1 MGLNNKSDLLV
12 GIVIPVYM
20 EEKIVRNFH
29 GELIKTI
36 NTLPYQFV
44 IYYIDDGSTD
54 GTSGILNSLVVEDN
68 RIVVVELSRN
78 FGHQSALSAGLDIA
92 QGDVVITLDG
102 DGQHPISMIPEMI
115 NLYFSGYDI
124 VQTQRIKGKS
134 GLFKEST
141 SRMFY
146 WVISKISNTKIPP
159 GTADFRLMSRRA
171 VEALKLLPE
180 YHRVLR
186 GLIPWIGF
194 QSVILPYKPLDRIGG
209 STKYS
214 VKKMINLAS
223 DTIFSFSTT
232 PIKISIGIGVI
243 FFIMALFEIIYTSS
257 LFLTN
262 NSDRLVPGWT
272 SLMFIFLLGIS
283 LILISV
289 GVIGVYIG
297 YVFQQVKGRPIYIIK
312 SINKNVG
319 D

>member
-1 MGLNNKSDLLV
+1 MELYNKNKL
-12 GIVIPVYM
+12 IVSIIIPVYM
-20 EEKIVRNFH
+20 EEKIVHSFH
-29 GELIKTI
+29 DELIKTI
-36 NTLPYQFV
+36 NTLPYKFV

-54 GTSGILNSLVVEDN
+54 GTADILNNIAMKDN

-78 FGHQSALSAGLDIA
+78 FGHQSALSAGLDLA
-92 QGDVVITLDG
+92 QGDIIITLDG

-124 VQTQRIKGKS
+124 VQTQRIEGKS

-146 WVISKISNTKIPP
+146 WVISKISNIKISP
-159 GTADFRLMSRRA
+159 GTADFRLMSRQA
-171 VEALKLLPE
+171 IEALKLLPE

-194 QSVILPYKPLDRIGG
+194 QTVILPYKPLDRIGG

-214 VKKMINLAS
+214 LKKMMRLAS

-243 FFIMALFEIIYTSS
+243 FFIMAILEVIYTLCMWFS
-257 LFLTN
+257 N
-262 NSDRLVPGWT
+262 NINRLAPGWT
-272 SLMFIFLLGIS
+272 SLMFISLLGNS
-283 LILISV
+283 LILISIGVV
-289 GVIGVYIG
+289 GVYVG